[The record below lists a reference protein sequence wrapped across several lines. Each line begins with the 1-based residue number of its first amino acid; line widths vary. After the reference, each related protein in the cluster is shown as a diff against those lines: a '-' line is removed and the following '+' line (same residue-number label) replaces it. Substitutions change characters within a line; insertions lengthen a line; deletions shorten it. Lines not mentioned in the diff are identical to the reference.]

1 MAKRVTHV
9 FLTESELKA
18 VKTLQKLAETWPK
31 TLHLQVH
38 GNALSVY
45 KGKEDGE
52 TPTVSVH
59 MGDLGYDA
67 QVDVVDPKAL
77 VTHVHGLFIET
88 TKLVGT
94 EDD

>member
-1 MAKRVTHV
+1 MVKRVTHV

-38 GNALSVY
+38 GNTLSVY

-52 TPTVSVH
+52 SPTKSAH
-59 MGDLGYDA
+59 TGDLGYDT

-77 VTHVHGLFIET
+77 VTHVHDLFIET
-88 TKLVGT
+88 SW
-94 EDD
+94 D